1 MFESN
6 KGMVLRECDRLN
18 ETRGV
23 MTGSVSHTTF
33 FHRIQ
38 GDLLISG
45 YLASNLSLITDLVLE
60 YLCRKDMPTILLSCH
75 PELFGRIRGM
85 CAGAE
90 EQIAISDSLE
100 RKYQPFY
107 GLGKEKLLHFIHR
120 AAELLGYH
128 TMIDRILQYASAAL
142 NIVAMKYPVSL
153 PALSAL
159 LLEDDDRIAGYA
171 LTLGLNNMVTDVIL
185 ANHEAGICL
194 RRICEKLSSVFDA
207 VADPDADTKY
217 DLQSGTQKGIPLQAL
232 YTTSAEQALMNE
244 YLKEELA
251 AALKKVNRIRVIVDE
266 LEFVPEDVLLRY
278 LFSMKRQGRIE
289 LIYISRNAKESTEG
303 AALSFSNVVLS
314 GHDQPA
320 VTEELSQALWGTY
333 LYSYPVPNVGKP
345 PALIFTPRKTVNWAI
360 ATQERLRVRAAD
372 LFPRQ
377 GFLGQIPDQFAVKT
391 AANEHIYLVPSARFL
406 SSKGAFPTRATLHA

>member
-107 GLGKEKLLHFIHR
+107 GLGEEKLLHFIHR

-217 DLQSGTQKGIPLQAL
+217 DLQSGTQMGIPLQAL
-232 YTTSAEQALMNE
+232 YTTSAEQALMN
-244 YLKEELA
+244 L
-251 AALKKVNRIRVIVDE
+251 
-266 LEFVPEDVLLRY
+266 
-278 LFSMKRQGRIE
+278 S
-289 LIYISRNAKESTEG
+289 LIHISE
-303 AALSFSNVVLS
+303 
-314 GHDQPA
+314 
-320 VTEELSQALWGTY
+320 
-333 LYSYPVPNVGKP
+333 
-345 PALIFTPRKTVNWAI
+345 
-360 ATQERLRVRAAD
+360 
-372 LFPRQ
+372 
-377 GFLGQIPDQFAVKT
+377 
-391 AANEHIYLVPSARFL
+391 
-406 SSKGAFPTRATLHA
+406 PTRH

>member
-217 DLQSGTQKGIPLQAL
+217 DLQSGTQMGIPLQ
-232 YTTSAEQALMNE
+232 
-244 YLKEELA
+244 A

-391 AANEHIYLVPSARFL
+391 AANEYIYLVPSARFL
-406 SSKGAFPTRATLHA
+406 SSKGASPTRAALHA

>member
-159 LLEDDDRIAGYA
+159 LLEDDD
-171 LTLGLNNMVTDVIL
+171 
-185 ANHEAGICL
+185 
-194 RRICEKLSSVFDA
+194 
-207 VADPDADTKY
+207 
-217 DLQSGTQKGIPLQAL
+217 
-232 YTTSAEQALMNE
+232 
-244 YLKEELA
+244 
-251 AALKKVNRIRVIVDE
+251 
-266 LEFVPEDVLLRY
+266 
-278 LFSMKRQGRIE
+278 
-289 LIYISRNAKESTEG
+289 
-303 AALSFSNVVLS
+303 
-314 GHDQPA
+314 
-320 VTEELSQALWGTY
+320 
-333 LYSYPVPNVGKP
+333 
-345 PALIFTPRKTVNWAI
+345 
-360 ATQERLRVRAAD
+360 
-372 LFPRQ
+372 
-377 GFLGQIPDQFAVKT
+377 
-391 AANEHIYLVPSARFL
+391 
-406 SSKGAFPTRATLHA
+406 

>member
-120 AAELLGYH
+120 AAELLGSH
-128 TMIDRILQYASAAL
+128 HDRSD
-142 NIVAMKYPVSL
+142 
-153 PALSAL
+153 PA
-159 LLEDDDRIAGYA
+159 
-171 LTLGLNNMVTDVIL
+171 
-185 ANHEAGICL
+185 ICL
-194 RRICEKLSSVFDA
+194 CSVEYCCHEVSGVSAGTVRTASGRR
-207 VADPDADTKY
+207 
-217 DLQSGTQKGIPLQAL
+217 
-232 YTTSAEQALMNE
+232 
-244 YLKEELA
+244 
-251 AALKKVNRIRVIVDE
+251 
-266 LEFVPEDVLLRY
+266 
-278 LFSMKRQGRIE
+278 
-289 LIYISRNAKESTEG
+289 
-303 AALSFSNVVLS
+303 
-314 GHDQPA
+314 
-320 VTEELSQALWGTY
+320 
-333 LYSYPVPNVGKP
+333 
-345 PALIFTPRKTVNWAI
+345 
-360 ATQERLRVRAAD
+360 
-372 LFPRQ
+372 
-377 GFLGQIPDQFAVKT
+377 
-391 AANEHIYLVPSARFL
+391 
-406 SSKGAFPTRATLHA
+406 